1 MVSIKPLLIRNSKT
15 YVQNSAKKSYI
26 LFTFF
31 LNLHNLINID
41 HRLLNFLVVTLD
53 IIMEGTVSQ
62 IFSLGPR
69 SNFM

>member
-1 MVSIKPLLIRNSKT
+1 MYRI
-15 YVQNSAKKSYI
+15 VQKILYFIYI
-26 LFTFF
+26 F

-69 SNFM
+69 SNVM

>member
-1 MVSIKPLLIRNSKT
+1 MYRRVHKFL
-15 YVQNSAKKSYI
+15 Y
-26 LFTFF
+26 FTDIF

-41 HRLLNFLVVTLD
+41 HRLLKFAVVILG

-62 IFSLGPR
+62 IFRLGPR

>member
-1 MVSIKPLLIRNSKT
+1 MYGIVQKT
-15 YVQNSAKKSYI
+15 LYFICI
-26 LFTFF
+26 L
-31 LNLHNLINID
+31 LNLHNLINIV

-62 IFSLGPR
+62 TFSLGPR